1 MKKRWVI
8 AETPSEQQTNI
19 LAAELNIHKVLAALL
34 IQRGVTNFEE
44 ARNFFRPQL
53 TALHDPFLMKD
64 MQAAVSR
71 VKRAIEKGE
80 RILIYGDY
88 DVDGTTAVALMY
100 SFLKKEYKAIEYY
113 IPDRYSEGYGIS
125 SKGIDYAASNNFSL
139 IIALD
144 CGIKSCDK
152 VDYATSRG
160 IDFIIC
166 DHHRPGEAI
175 PNAIAVLDPKRDDCT
190 YPFKELT
197 GCGIGFKLI
206 QAYAAQSEIDFSQL
220 KNYLDLVAVSIAA
233 DIVPIVG
240 ENRILAHFGLIELN
254 ERPRPGFKA
263 MIEIANF
270 SEQKPLTISD
280 VVFIIAPRI
289 NAAGRLESGNRAV
302 ELLLSETAQHAT
314 ISGNN
319 LNSTNTERKNIDKLI
334 TEQALAIIGD
344 DAHLIQKKSTVL
356 YRPDWHKGVV
366 GIVASRLIEKYYR
379 PTIVLTQ
386 SNGLLTGSARSVKN
400 FDVYNAI
407 EACAHLL
414 EQFGGHKYA
423 AGLSLKEENL
433 EAFQQKFEEVV
444 SATMDEEWLTPEIE
458 IDALLDFSDI
468 DAKFFRILKQFAPFG
483 PENMHPVFVSKGLT
497 DKGFAKVVGNNHLKL
512 DAIQSRTQ
520 FSFPCIA
527 FGLGEYY
534 TQLLQKRPF
543 DMCYTIGEN
552 EWMGKSNLQLLVKDF
567 NFYE

>member
-8 AETPSEQQTNI
+8 AEAPSEQQTNT
-19 LAAELNIHKVLAALL
+19 LAAELNIHKVLATLL

-44 ARNFFRPQL
+44 ARSFFRPQL
-53 TALHDPFLMKD
+53 TALHDPFLMQD

-71 VKRAIEKGE
+71 VRRAIQKGE

-100 SFLKKEYKAIEYY
+100 SFLKKEYTAIEYY

-125 SKGIDYAASNNFSL
+125 IKGIEYAANNNFSL

-144 CGIKSCDK
+144 CGIKSVDK
-152 VDYATSRG
+152 IDYATSRG

-166 DHHRPGEAI
+166 DHHRPGETI
-175 PNAIAVLDPKRDDCT
+175 PKAIAVLDPKREDCN

-206 QAYAAQSEIDFSQL
+206 QAYAAQSDIDFSMLQA
-220 KNYLDLVAVSIAA
+220 YLDLVAVSIAA

-270 SEQKPLTISD
+270 SQQKPLTISD

-334 TEQALAIIGD
+334 TEQALAIIGE

-433 EAFQQKFEEVV
+433 EAFQLKFEEVV
-444 SATMDEEWLTPEIE
+444 SATMDEKWLTPEIE

-468 DAKFFRILKQFAPFG
+468 DAKFFRILKLFAPFG
-483 PENMHPVFVSKGLT
+483 PENMHPVFASKGLT

-512 DAIQSRTQ
+512 DAIQSNTQ
-520 FSFPCIA
+520 ISFPCIA

-534 TQLLQKRPF
+534 TQLLQKKPF